1 MQKAIQ
7 TTIIVFVCFLI
18 ISSAGAAADSQSSRS
33 VAGNWMSQ
41 PGQFKIVFRVSPSE
55 DGSLGTLVDI
65 PDQEAWDMPAD
76 LVVSG
81 DTSVKFDIYNI
92 RCVYEG
98 TLSRNGKAI
107 EGQFKG
113 PDGGGMTLTLSRVDR
128 PPVRTSKRPQEPK
141 KPYPYRCEEVTFEN
155 STDNVTL
162 AGTLTLPRS
171 EGPYP
176 AALLVSG
183 TGPNDRDQL
192 IWGHKTFWVL
202 ADHLTRQGIAVLRY
216 DDRGVGRSTGD
227 YDPATFEEFRKDA
240 LAGLDYLKARPD
252 IVAQCVGLVGH
263 SEGGAIAILAAASSR
278 EADYLVLM
286 AAPGPSDGFKGLLKQ
301 FADGCRAKGANE
313 EAISVK
319 CSILNKMF
327 WAIRQ
332 EADLNIAKSRI
343 RSILQKAKPEL
354 DRLSE
359 DQKRKIEMESVDPG
373 QFDWMLSPEIS
384 SILRYDPK
392 EAFTKITCAVLA
404 LNGSKDVQMPIGNLK
419 AIEAALEANGN
430 HRYTIREMPGLNHLF
445 QRSQT
450 GSPAEYSRI
459 EETLSED
466 VMNIISDWIL
476 EQKASR

>member
-1 MQKAIQ
+1 MQRAIQ
-7 TTIIVFVCFLI
+7 NAVIVSICFLMT
-18 ISSAGAAADSQSSRS
+18 SSTGAAAATQSRRS

-41 PGQFKIVFRVSPSE
+41 PGQFKIVFRVSPGE

-76 LVVSG
+76 LIVSDG
-81 DTSVKFDIYNI
+81 TSVKFDIYNI
-92 RCVYEG
+92 RCIYEG
-98 TLSRNGKAI
+98 TLSKNGKAI
-107 EGQFKG
+107 NGQFKG
-113 PDGGGMTLTLSRVDR
+113 PDGGGMPLTLSRVDR
-128 PPVRTSKRPQEPK
+128 PPVRTSKRPQEPQR
-141 KPYPYRCEEVTFEN
+141 PYPYRCEEVTFEN

-171 EGPYP
+171 EGPFP

-192 IWGHKTFWVL
+192 IWGHKIFWVL

-240 LAGLDYLKARPD
+240 LAGLDYLRARPD
-252 IVAQCVGLVGH
+252 IDPQCVGLIGH
-263 SEGGAIAILAAASSR
+263 SEGGAIAILAASSSR
-278 EADYLVLM
+278 EAGYLVLM

-301 FADGCRAKGANE
+301 FADSYRANGANE

-327 WAIRQ
+327 CAIRQ
-332 EADLNIAKSRI
+332 EADSNVAKSRI
-343 RSILQKAKPEL
+343 RSIFQKAKPQL
-354 DRLSE
+354 DRLSGE
-359 DQKRKIEMESVDPG
+359 QRRKIEMDSSDPG
-373 QFDWMLSPEIS
+373 QFDWMLSPEFS
-384 SILRYDPK
+384 SILRYEPK
-392 EAFTKITCAVLA
+392 EALMKITCSVLA
-404 LNGSKDVQMPIGNLK
+404 LNGEKDVQMPVGNLR
-419 AIEAALEANGN
+419 AIEAALEAGGN
-430 HRYTIREMPGLNHLF
+430 HRHTIKEMPGLNHLF

-450 GSPAEYSRI
+450 GSPAEYSSI

-466 VMNIISDWIL
+466 VLNIISDWIL
-476 EQKASR
+476 QQSVSR

>member
-1 MQKAIQ
+1 MQRTIQ
-7 TTIIVFVCFLI
+7 NAVIVSICLLTA
-18 ISSAGAAADSQSSRS
+18 SSTGAVATQSRDF

-41 PGQFKIVFRVSPSE
+41 PGQFEIVFRISQGT
-55 DGSLGTLVDI
+55 DGSLGALVDI

-76 LVVSG
+76 LIVSDG
-81 DTSVKFDIYNI
+81 TSVKFDIYNI
-92 RCVYEG
+92 RCIYEG
-98 TLSRNGKAI
+98 TLSKNSKAI
-107 EGQFKG
+107 NGQFKG
-113 PDGGGMTLTLSRVDR
+113 PDGGGMPLTLSRVDR
-128 PPVRTSKRPQEPK
+128 PPVRTSKRPQEPQR
-141 KPYPYRCEEVTFEN
+141 PYPYRCEEVTFEN

-192 IWGHKTFWVL
+192 IWGHKIFLVL

-240 LAGLDYLKARPD
+240 LAGLDYLRARPD
-252 IVAQCVGLVGH
+252 IDTQCVGLIGH

-278 EADYLVLM
+278 DTGYLVLM
-286 AAPGPSDGFKGLLKQ
+286 AAPGPSDDFEGLLKQ
-301 FADGCRAKGANE
+301 FADSYRANGANE

-327 WAIRQ
+327 YAVKQ
-332 EADLNIAKSRI
+332 ETDLNVAKSRF
-343 RSILQKAKPEL
+343 RSILQKAKPQL
-354 DRLSE
+354 DRLSRE
-359 DQKRKIEMESVDPG
+359 QRRKVEMESVDPG
-373 QFDWMLSPEIS
+373 RFDWMLSPEFS

-392 EAFTKITCAVLA
+392 EALMKITCSVLA
-404 LNGSKDVQMPIGNLK
+404 LNGEKDVQIPVECLET
-419 AIEAALEANGN
+419 IEAALEAGGN
-430 HRYTIREMPGLNHLF
+430 HRHTIKEMPGLNHLF

-450 GSPAEYSRI
+450 GSPAEYSSL
-459 EETLSED
+459 EETLPED
-466 VMNIISDWIL
+466 AMNIISDWIL
-476 EQKASR
+476 EQAFSL